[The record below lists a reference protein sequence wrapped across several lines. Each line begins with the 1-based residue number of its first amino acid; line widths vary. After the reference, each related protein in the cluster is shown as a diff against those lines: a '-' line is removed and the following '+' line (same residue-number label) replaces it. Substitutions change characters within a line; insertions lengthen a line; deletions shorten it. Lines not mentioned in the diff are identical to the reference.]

1 MNTLETSLVVLAGL
15 CVVFTGVYLF
25 ARRIDNYGVVDVA
38 WSYAFGW
45 LAVAYALLGDG
56 WGPRRAVVAALV
68 LVWSARLG
76 THLWRRVAAHH
87 PEEDGRYR
95 TMRESWSGRFH
106 ATMFGFFQLQALSVV
121 VLGLPFLLA
130 ARHAAAGFHALEIA
144 AFVLFLIAIA
154 GEALADAQLAA
165 FKRDPANRGAVC
177 ARGLWGWSRHPNYF
191 FEWLVW
197 VAFALLALP
206 APAGWLGL
214 VAPASILFLLLR
226 VTGIPATEAQ
236 ALRSKGEAYRRYQL
250 ATSVFIPWPPRRRAA
265 AVTS

>member
-1 MNTLETSLVVLAGL
+1 MNALAISLVVLGGL
-15 CVVFTGVYLF
+15 CVLFTGVYVF

-38 WSYAFGW
+38 WSGAFGL
-45 LAVAYALLGDG
+45 LAIVYAWLGDG
-56 WGPRRAVVAALV
+56 WLPRRVVIAVIVLAWSVRLAAH
-68 LVWSARLG
+68 LG
-76 THLWRRVAAHH
+76 RRVAGHH
-87 PEEDGRYR
+87 PAEDGRYR
-95 TMRESWSGRFH
+95 RMREQWRGRLH

-121 VLGLPFLLA
+121 VLGLPFLQA
-130 ARHAAAGFHALEIA
+130 VRHTADAFHPLEFAGWVV
-144 AFVLFLIAIA
+144 FVGAIV
-154 GEALADAQLAA
+154 GESVADAQLAA

-177 ARGLWGWSRHPNYF
+177 ARGLWAWSRHPNYF

-214 VAPASILFLLLR
+214 VAPAAILLLLLR

-236 ALRSKGEAYRRYQL
+236 ALRSKGAAYRRYQL

-265 AVTS
+265 GP